1 MFVSRPW
8 AFWRRV
14 QYASG
19 FFVFLLMVS
28 TGVYFNFFYE
38 SATCFDQAQNGE
50 ERGIDCGGGCTRICA
65 PDVFMPTV
73 LWASSFRV
81 SEGQYNA
88 VAYIENVNA
97 EAGSPEVRY
106 TFKLFD
112 GAGLITER
120 EGVTV
125 LPPDSEYPLFEGRI
139 ETDGRTPTRTEI
151 TLEDP
156 ELWLPASAGR
166 EQFIVENRELKG
178 ADTSP
183 RLIASVRN
191 TALTEAKDVEIVA
204 TIFDARN
211 NPLTASRTVVPLFL
225 GEETKDVVFTWPE
238 PIAKTIRSCEVPTDV
253 ILAIDLSGSMNN
265 DGGTPPQPV
274 TSVLRAA
281 EAFAERLND
290 GDKLGVVTYA
300 TSASTPSG
308 LSEDTDAVRTTI
320 AALTINP
327 KEETGNTNTG
337 EALRAAL
344 TEMTSDRHSADA
356 RKVVVLLTDGLA
368 TAPKNNPEEYARE
381 GATMVKD
388 AGIELFTIGLGESAN
403 DAFLAEL
410 ATDAAHYFKAAET
423 GTVDKI
429 YRSITAAICED
440 GAAVIEIVPKTA
452 ASFTPLK

>member
-19 FFVFLLMVS
+19 FFVFFMLIT
-28 TGVYFNFFYE
+28 TGLYFNFFYE
-38 SATCFDQAQNGE
+38 SATCFDKAQNGE
-50 ERGIDCGGGCTRICA
+50 ERGIDCGGSCTRICA
-65 PDVFMPTV
+65 PDVFAPTA

-88 VAYIENVNA
+88 VAYIKNVNA
-97 EAGSPEVRY
+97 SAGSPEVKY

-112 GAGLITER
+112 SAGLITER
-120 EGVTV
+120 QGVTV
-125 LPPDSEYPLFEGRI
+125 LPPDSVYPLFEGRI
-139 ETDGRTPTRTEI
+139 ETNGRTPTRTEI
-151 TLEDP
+151 ELVDP

-204 TIFDARN
+204 TIFDARK
-211 NPLTASRTVVPLFL
+211 NPLTASRTIVPLFL

-300 TSASTPSG
+300 TSASTPSV
-308 LSEDTDAVRTTI
+308 LSTDTEAVS
-320 AALTINP
+320 AAIGKLSIDP

-344 TEMTSDRHSADA
+344 AEMESARHNPDA
-356 RKVVVLLTDGLA
+356 RKVIVLLTDGLA
-368 TAPKNNPEEYARE
+368 TAPKDDPEAYARE
-381 GATMVKD
+381 GADMVKA

-403 DAFLAEL
+403 DAFLTEL
-410 ATDAAHYFKAAET
+410 ATDEAHYFKAAET

-452 ASFTPLK
+452 ASFSALQ